1 MSSLAL
7 RQRLLALLTEAC
19 EAGSWLCRACSQIGP
34 SVRTMLRWQNPVA
47 GDDGDPVASTKR
59 VGTPP
64 PNRPSDT
71 VRQAPLALLNSEE
84 FKDLAASQIVRRMA
98 DQVHLVAS
106 ESMLYRLL
114 RDAAQLAHRLTEGAP
129 QPRSRPR
136 ALEACRPA
144 NFYRRTIRY
153 LPTGVRGSYFYPCLF
168 VDVFSRKIVGWRA
181 VRQRGC

>member
-1 MSSLAL
+1 MSAT
-7 RQRLLALLTEAC
+7 LLPPVPPLVLDTNIVLDVFVFNDPAA
-19 EAGSWLCRACSQIGP
+19 QP
-34 SVRTMLRWQNPVA
+34 VR
-47 GDDGDPVASTKR
+47 DG
-59 VGTPP
+59 
-64 PNRPSDT
+64 
-71 VRQAPLALLNSEE
+71 
-84 FKDLAASQIVRRMA
+84 LAAGQLDWIATQAMRVELERVLSYPQIVPRLA

-106 ESMLYRLL
+106 ESMLYRLF
-114 RDAAQLAHRLTEGAP
+114 RAAAQLTHRLAEGAP

-153 LPTGVRGSYFYPCLF
+153 LRTGVRGSYFYPCLF